1 MPILEVQNLSKSYRQ
16 ADGETTAAIGN
27 ISCRVETGEFVS
39 FVGPSGCGKTTLL
52 MTIAGLLAPSAGC
65 VVVNGKDV
73 SGPPSDLVLLFQEY
87 NKSLFA
93 WRTVLGNVRFG
104 LEARGDHSSH
114 AVGKARSLI
123 DLVGLKGFE
132 NHFPWELSGGMQQRV
147 AIARALAYEPKVL
160 LMDEPFGSL
169 DALTRLEL
177 EDALLGLWVE
187 LKTTI
192 VFITHDIEEAIYLS
206 DRIWVLSRRPSE
218 IIDEIPIDFS
228 RPRNQ
233 LSRAPKHAS
242 WKCETRSIAKSAI
255 RLQSE
260 RSIRLQLA
268 GLVEFCFSAAAL
280 GAWRAHRAGL
290 SALPAADHS
299 GDWCARSIVS
309 HRRG

>member
-1 MPILEVQNLSKSYRQ
+1 MPILEVQSLSKSYRQ
-16 ADGETTAAIGN
+16 AGGESTAAIGN
-27 ISCRVETGEFVS
+27 ISCQVEAGEFVS

-52 MTIAGLLAPSAGC
+52 MTIAGLLAPSAGR
-65 VVVNGKDV
+65 VVVNGKEV
-73 SGPPSDLVLLFQEY
+73 SGPPADLVLLFQEY

-93 WRTVLGNVRFG
+93 WRTVLSNVRFG
-104 LEARGDHSSH
+104 LEARGDYSPNASS
-114 AVGKARSLI
+114 KARSLI
-123 DLVGLKGFE
+123 DLVGLRGFE

-177 EDALLGLWVE
+177 EDALLGLWSV

-218 IIDEIPIDFS
+218 IIEELPIDFA

-233 LSRAPKHAS
+233 LSTRA
-242 WKCETRSIAKSAI
+242 ETRFMEVRNKIYRQISN
-255 RLQSE
+255 
-260 RSIRLQLA
+260 
-268 GLVEFCFSAAAL
+268 
-280 GAWRAHRAGL
+280 
-290 SALPAADHS
+290 PAAK
-299 GDWCARSIVS
+299 
-309 HRRG
+309 